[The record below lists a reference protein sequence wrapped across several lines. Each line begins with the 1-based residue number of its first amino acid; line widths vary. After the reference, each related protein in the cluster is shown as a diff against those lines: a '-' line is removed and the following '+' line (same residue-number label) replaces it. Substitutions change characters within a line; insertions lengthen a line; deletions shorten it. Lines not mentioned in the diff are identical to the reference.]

1 MSDANQGRAG
11 RKTINRSPTSPFA
24 ANLKKV
30 FWNSGQS
37 QAEAAEGLGVSRQ
50 TFNNWINGQNQPDY
64 ASLVRIAD
72 YFRVSTDYLLGR
84 TETVSPDT
92 SIAGCGKLTGLSDK
106 SIEKLIEL
114 YRANWENW
122 YTYLLNDI
130 IEADEFQLFLESL
143 MNYVTT
149 SDEEVKSISLDDSIT
164 NRDVYE
170 LKTNRLFHSI
180 VQHLIAVYK
189 PRLSEYNKAM
199 SDAFVSKIVNGLH
212 DAGGIT
218 DELWQEAMETY
229 EKSGNPYK
237 VLYDSISKEE
247 GDDTDNGEYH
257 PAQE

>member
-1 MSDANQGRAG
+1 MQDIFAERRKIHVRRKSRTRRQKDDQPFAHFTLCRQSEKGILEQRTIAG
-11 RKTINRSPTSPFA
+11 RSRRGSWREPTD
-24 ANLKKV
+24 L
-30 FWNSGQS
+30 Q
-37 QAEAAEGLGVSRQ
+37 QL
-50 TFNNWINGQNQPDY
+50 D
-64 ASLVRIAD
+64 LAD

-106 SIEKLIEL
+106 SIEKLIAL
-114 YRANWENW
+114 YQENWENW
-122 YTYLLNDI
+122 HTYLLNDI

-170 LKTNRLFHSI
+170 LKTNRLFQSI

-229 EKSGNPYK
+229 EKGGNPYK

>member
-149 SDEEVKSISLDDSIT
+149 SDEEVKSISL
-164 NRDVYE
+164 
-170 LKTNRLFHSI
+170 
-180 VQHLIAVYK
+180 YK

-229 EKSGNPYK
+229 EKGGNPYK